1 VSSVVLDA
9 EDSDR
14 EALDVTDGT
23 TGMVTVTTTVLR
35 TGVGVGVYDISSV
48 ELEGVGVYETS
59 SVELE
64 GVGVYDTSSV
74 ELEGVG
80 VSVSVST
87 MVLGTIEM
95 SEVELAGGGP
105 EYPEV
110 VAGDV

>member
-1 VSSVVLDA
+1 VPSVVLDA
-9 EDSDR
+9 EDSDG

-23 TGMVTVTTTVLR
+23 TGIVTVTTTVLR
-35 TGVGVGVYDISSV
+35 TGVGVGVYV
-48 ELEGVGVYETS
+48 TS
-59 SVELE
+59 SLELE

-80 VSVSVST
+80 VGVKVST
-87 MVLGTIEM
+87 IVLGTIEV

-105 EYPEV
+105 EYPDV